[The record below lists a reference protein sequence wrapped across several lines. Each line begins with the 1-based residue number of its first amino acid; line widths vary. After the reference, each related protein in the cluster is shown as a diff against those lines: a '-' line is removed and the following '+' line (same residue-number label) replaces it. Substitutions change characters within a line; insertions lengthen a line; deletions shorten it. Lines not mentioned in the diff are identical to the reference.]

1 MGITIPFIEIE
12 IGAHERGLA
21 KVMLLNS
28 CFLEEIK
35 FEKRDRNAMK
45 MTQINKRL
53 YFPKR
58 LNPSP
63 LASLSYLGLILP
75 CSPQSNS
82 LSYTEVLETN
92 ISFMLEHSQTW
103 TW

>member
-1 MGITIPFIEIE
+1 
-12 IGAHERGLA
+12 
-21 KVMLLNS
+21 MLLNS

-45 MTQINKRL
+45 TTQINKRL

-92 ISFMLEHSQTW
+92 FSFMSEHSQTW
-103 TW
+103 TR